1 MNCLHPISV
10 KNKYFGLVGHPYS
23 DMLYLS
29 VPCGSCINCQM
40 NKRSAWVARNRNE
53 LFHSISAGFLT
64 LTIADEYIKYTE
76 SGFPTLD
83 YKELQKFFKRLR
95 KKYGKGIKYFACG
108 EYGSKSFR
116 PHFHAI
122 IYNLPLLT
130 NGKDFF
136 EFYRKRIEE
145 IWKLGIVS
153 FSEVIEPRIGYIT
166 KYIIK
171 TNEEKKLYEENQIE
185 RPRLLVSRGIG
196 SHLLE
201 KSNALGR
208 HNSDYG
214 KSFQLPRYVLEKI
227 RRNDKQRYY
236 EILRKR
242 KQYHDFIAKRE
253 LSEFPTAREYFSKL
267 EFERR
272 ETIRKLKLSKNHQ
285 L

>member
-1 MNCLHPISV
+1 
-10 KNKYFGLVGHPYS
+10 
-23 DMLYLS
+23 
-29 VPCGSCINCQM
+29 M

-64 LTIADEYIKYTE
+64 LTIDDEHIKYTS

-116 PHFHAI
+116 PHFHAL

-171 TNEEKKLYEENQIE
+171 TNEEKKLYEENEIE

-196 SHLLE
+196 SHLIE

-214 KSFQLPRYVLEKI
+214 KPFKLPRYVLEKI
-227 RRNDKQRYY
+227 KRNDKQRYY

-242 KQYHDFIAKRE
+242 KQYHDYLAKRE
-253 LSEFPTAREYFSKL
+253 LSEFPSSRDYFSKL